1 MNLLT
6 EIREGR
12 MTVRQAALS
21 DPSWFAPWAS
31 RGAWRPHRHL
41 RHALDVV
48 HDAIRRGNG
57 RIILNMPPVHG
68 KTRTF
73 GHWLPIWAFECD
85 PTIRMIYCGHTAKL
99 AREGAR
105 KIRNEFDD
113 NDLLLAK
120 LSEDSTAADRWST
133 DQGGGMIAGG
143 VDTAI
148 TGFHGNILVLDD
160 PYKDWKDAMSSTYRD
175 NLIDWW
181 QSAFFTRRL
190 PNATVVVIHHRW
202 HPDDLTGWLTTD
214 QAHQGWQ
221 VIRFPAFAD
230 ANDALGR
237 QPGEPLCPMM
247 WSAEAL
253 NEVKMSPGMNHQW
266 EALYQ
271 QNPQGTATGRVY
283 SQFGEWNLDAGV
295 QLRDDLPLAL
305 SFDFNIDPGM
315 HVIIGQH
322 DTMTDHFRV
331 RHEIHGPRLNLRDT
345 MKRLKALLQPNPG
358 KFRWPEV
365 YVYGDVSGNSETHHA
380 SESSY
385 DIVADTLREY
395 KWPFRI
401 RVAGSAPAI
410 MDSVQATNDA
420 LRDVRDASHVS
431 IHPECVRLV
440 TDLRELQTS
449 EDGKIEKSDRK
460 LSHAS
465 DCLRYWVWYIRPVG
479 GTKPR
484 PRGRFGVAAAV

>member
-1 MNLLT
+1 
-6 EIREGR
+6 

-48 HDAIRRGNG
+48 HAAIRAGNG

-214 QAHQGWQ
+214 QAHQGWK

-237 QPGEPLCPMM
+237 RPGEALCPMM

-271 QNPQGTATGRVY
+271 QNPQGTAAGRIY
-283 SQFGEWNLDAGV
+283 SQFGEWNIDSSIA
-295 QLRDDLPLAL
+295 LRKNLPICIA
-305 SFDFNIDPGM
+305 FDFNINPGM
-315 HVIIGQH
+315 HVLIGQY
-322 DTMTDHFRV
+322 DELFDHFYF
-331 RHEIHGPRLNLRDT
+331 RHEIHATRMDLRN
-345 MKRLKALLQPNPG
+345 ALARVKQVVCEYG
-358 KFRWPEV
+358 AVTWPEFHIF
-365 YVYGDVSGNSETHHA
+365 GDASGSGASVLT
-380 SESSY
+380 SESCY
-385 DIVADTLREY
+385 DLIAEHMKVNAWRFRTRVPASNPPIV
-395 KWPFRI
+395 
-401 RVAGSAPAI
+401 
-410 MDSVQATNDA
+410 DSVAATNDA
-420 LRDVRDASHVS
+420 LRDVHGRSHVS
-431 IHPECVRLV
+431 VHPECVRLI
-440 TDLRELQTS
+440 TDFRELQAS
-449 EDGKIEKSDRK
+449 EDGTIEKSDRK

-465 DCLRYWVWYIRPVG
+465 DAARYQISYLRPIG
-479 GTKPR
+479 GTVPR
-484 PRGRFGVAAAV
+484 PRGRFGVATVR